1 MRNSFYRLKKN
12 SSNAAF
18 TLVEV
23 ILSSSISI
31 IILLVGYYLSNI
43 VSKANNNDKSQIEL
57 FSKIDSATDFIVDEI
72 KSGKNILINKNNID
86 SNCSIPN
93 GEFLIGISLPMQA
106 TESAA
111 YSTNAGIGN
120 SWTDINCP
128 VIYYLKEVQTNF
140 TNNASFELRRFGP
153 GIDNKGFYT
162 SISFADSLM
171 SGGISNNS
179 LEEINCSTNWTKLSK
194 RGISICVDRYKR
206 TAEIS
211 ITADIKKS
219 EKKDIYIF
227 KTSGANNRI
236 QDDILMGI
244 NNSTN
249 STNQNNICNNSNSCH
264 LFGTKIIGNV
274 TFLIDNSGSMGFR
287 SRRFR
292 IQGKIPI
299 EAVKDQLIKSIA
311 NLRNIKFQVI
321 AFGTNDIK
329 MWDKPR
335 LATSE
340 NRSKAIK
347 WVSELSAYQ
356 LDTKP
361 SSSIKKAI
369 EDLDTDQIII
379 LSDGI
384 PSNLRPYCDSKNS
397 YYSIDACMTEYN
409 EEQRNNTKVGTVR
422 IDTISLAI
430 DGGSFQ
436 TCNHWFNAYN
446 WMGRLASANGGKCSV
461 IK

>member
-86 SNCSIPN
+86 SNCSLPN

-111 YSTNAGIGN
+111 YSTSSGIGN

-128 VIYYLKEVQTNF
+128 VIYYLKEVQNNF

-153 GIDNKGFYT
+153 GIDNKGFYNST
-162 SISFADSLM
+162 SFSDSLIA
-171 SGGISNNS
+171 GGISNNS

-211 ITADIKKS
+211 ITADVKKS

>member
-1 MRNSFYRLKKN
+1 MKKSLCRSSKKLSNS
-12 SSNAAF
+12 AF
-18 TLVEV
+18 TLVEL
-23 ILSSSISI
+23 ILSSSISMI
-31 IILLVGYYLSNI
+31 IILVGYYLSNI
-43 VSKANNNDKSQIEL
+43 VSKANKNDKSQIEL
-57 FSKIDSATDFIVDEI
+57 FSKIDSATDFVIDEI
-72 KSGKNILINKNNID
+72 KSGKNILIDKNDID
-86 SNCSIPN
+86 SNCSTPT
-93 GEFLIGISLPMQA
+93 GEFLVGISLPMQA

-111 YSTNAGIGN
+111 YSTSAGIGN

-128 VIYYLKEVQTNF
+128 VIYYLKEGQANF
-140 TNNASFELRRFGP
+140 ANDESFELRRFGP
-153 GIDNKGFYT
+153 GIDSNGFYT
-162 SISFADSLM
+162 SASFSDSLI

-179 LEEINCSTNWTKLSK
+179 LEEIKCSTNWTKLSR

-211 ITADIKKS
+211 ITANVNKYGR
-219 EKKDIYIF
+219 KDIYIS

-244 NNSTN
+244 NNSSN

-264 LFGTKIIGNV
+264 LFGTQIIGNV

-335 LATSE
+335 LATSV

-409 EEQRNNTKVGTVR
+409 DELRKNTKVGTAR

-430 DGGSFQ
+430 NNSSFQ
-436 TCNHWFNAYN
+436 TCNGWINSYN

>member
-1 MRNSFYRLKKN
+1 MRNSLYRSKKKSLN
-12 SSNAAF
+12 SAF
-18 TLVEV
+18 TLVEL
-23 ILSSSISI
+23 ILSSSISML
-31 IILLVGYYLSNI
+31 ILLVGYYLSNI
-43 VSKANNNDKSQIEL
+43 VSKANKNDKSQIEL

-86 SNCSIPN
+86 SNCSLPT
-93 GEFLIGISLPMQA
+93 GEFLVGISLPMQA

-111 YSTNAGIGN
+111 YSTSAGIGN
-120 SWTDINCP
+120 SWTEINCP
-128 VIYYLKEVQTNF
+128 VIYYLKEDQANF
-140 TNNASFELRRFGP
+140 SNNASFELRRFGP

-162 SISFADSLM
+162 STSFSDSLI

-179 LEEINCSTNWTKLSK
+179 LEEIKCSTNWTKLSK

-211 ITADIKKS
+211 ITANVKKS
-219 EKKDIYIF
+219 GRKDIYIS

-244 NNSTN
+244 NNSSN

-274 TFLIDNSGSMGFR
+274 TFLIDNSGSMGYR

-311 NLRNIKFQVI
+311 NLRNSKFQVI
-321 AFGTNDIK
+321 AFGRYDYK

-335 LATSE
+335 FATSE
-340 NRSKAIK
+340 NRLKAIK

-356 LDTKP
+356 LETKP
-361 SSSIKKAI
+361 SSAIKKAI
-369 EDLDTDQIII
+369 EDVDTDQIII

-384 PSNLRPYCDSKNS
+384 PSNLRPWCDSQGRS
-397 YYSIDACMTEYN
+397 YSIDSCMTEYN
-409 EEQRNNTKVGTVR
+409 EEKRKDAQGGSAR

-430 DGGSFQ
+430 DNGTFQ
-436 TCNHWFNAYN
+436 TCNHWYNAYN

-461 IK
+461 IR